1 MKLKEKKNVFQVYV
15 VHIFQ
20 RTNMWHA
27 CEYNFVLIVYNFK

>member
-1 MKLKEKKNVFQVYV
+1 MKFKEKKNVFQVYV

-20 RTNMWHA
+20 RTNMWRV